1 MQRRRKR
8 RWIKEYQYKKVKII
22 IIIIIFTIIL
32 LYWNTFN
39 SLIHAIMQWDHVFIF
54 IFVFSF
60 VFSIEI
66 RGRRV
71 FFVSLVNVVEWWR
84 IYDTRIQLTVRRIEN
99 TNAFI
104 LKSYCVL
111 FLCSLIILIQA
122 YPAGCASTSS
132 TENNKSNQEMWSER
146 RNPSTLERGKKKPK
160 TNQKEAP
167 ASNYYQCHRLVMGS
181 FRRFIFTQW
190 HLQWPPRHLSLFE
203 STHIVL
209 HQLCLSTDNLQSD
222 HLITKRDIQHNK
234 QFRRSTIK
242 RYEED
247 W

>member
-1 MQRRRKR
+1 MADIWYKDTVDSKKN
-8 RWIKEYQYKKVKII
+8 WEYKCFHIK
-22 IIIIIFTIIL
+22 IL
-32 LYWNTFN
+32 LCLVPLQSYHTHSSISSWLCFHKFN
-39 SLIHAIMQWDHVFIF
+39 WKQQKQSRNVIRETK
-54 IFVFSF
+54 
-60 VFSIEI
+60 SIDI
-66 RGRRV
+66 REG
-71 FFVSLVNVVEWWR
+71 
-84 IYDTRIQLTVRRIEN
+84 
-99 TNAFI
+99 
-104 LKSYCVL
+104 K
-111 FLCSLIILIQA
+111 
-122 YPAGCASTSS
+122 
-132 TENNKSNQEMWSER
+132 KK
-146 RNPSTLERGKKKPK
+146 KKKPK

-190 HLQWPPRHLSLFE
+190 HLQWPPRHLSLVE